1 MQKLKVRIKILKN
14 VCHVTAAHIKLDITA
29 LLMVPLV
36 YSGSYPFFTVS
47 SIVVQSGHLVGGH

>member
-29 LLMVPLV
+29 LLTDGTISL
-36 YSGSYPFFTVS
+36 YPFFTVS